1 MSFGRDDERAVQR
14 GRRQAE
20 EVINERN
27 NDMAGIS
34 IQKPYLL
41 DPPPSVPR
49 HKRDALGPKRPNGT
63 LIAEGDSWFDYPRSD
78 ILTILGDRFGFEIE
92 TVARRGDKVE
102 EMAYSK
108 GQLYGFTQRIEAV
121 IRRGDVP
128 RAVLLSGGGND
139 IVGPELAYILDHADS
154 PTPGLN
160 KAVLEGVINE
170 RLRHSYLTIITALTS
185 VCEERIGRRLPILV
199 HGYDY
204 AVPDGRGF
212 MGGWGP
218 SPGPWL
224 EPSFREKGY
233 FPGQARRRLV
243 RELIDSFNY
252 MLENLTSS
260 TTMSHVIYVNLR
272 NSLDNDP
279 SEYKKWWANELH
291 PTPSGF
297 LLVASRFAEAIK
309 SGDNAT

>member
-1 MSFGRDDERAVQR
+1 MSFGKDDKHAVQR

-20 EVINERN
+20 EIINERN
-27 NDMAGIS
+27 NDMAGVS
-34 IQKPYLL
+34 IQKSYLL
-41 DPPPSVPR
+41 DSPPDVPR

-121 IRRGDVP
+121 IRRGDAP

-139 IVGPELAYILDHADS
+139 IAGPELAYILDHADS

-185 VCEERIGRRLPILV
+185 VCEERVGRRLPILV

-218 SPGPWL
+218 LPGPWL

-233 FPGQARRRLV
+233 SPGQARRRLV

-272 NSLDNDP
+272 NSLNNDP

-309 SGDNAT
+309 RGDNAT